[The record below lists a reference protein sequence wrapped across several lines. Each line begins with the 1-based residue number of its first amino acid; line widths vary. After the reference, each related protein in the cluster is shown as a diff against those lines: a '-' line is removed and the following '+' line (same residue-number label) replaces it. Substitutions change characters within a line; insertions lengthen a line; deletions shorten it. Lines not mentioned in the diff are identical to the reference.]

1 MSKEQPINLNIS
13 DFLKVFAVA
22 SVILQTVL
30 SYVLTHSPQTEAM
43 NSIGSFYRMSKY
55 SAPMF
60 IFAIIYNTV
69 LKSQAESYLE
79 FLKEKFYEL
88 VLPYVVWSSLYLYA
102 FPSLQQRM
110 PYETPLGFLGKVLS
124 GDGAAHLWYAVM
136 MLQFQLFMPYFI
148 WLATRITKN
157 KKSDFTNCLFYN
169 RCAYPLVL
177 LVPENDF
184 SICRNFSLVLNR
196 SFRA

>member
-60 IFAIIYNTV
+60 IFAIIYNMV

-110 PYETPLGFLGKVLS
+110 PYETLLGFLGKVLS
-124 GDGAAHLWYAVM
+124 GDGAAHIL
-136 MLQFQLFMPYFI
+136 YFRGHRSEVSGGNFYFLEKDESGPI
-148 WLATRITKN
+148 SVVSFYFLAGSPREFI
-157 KKSDFTNCLFYN
+157 
-169 RCAYPLVL
+169 
-177 LVPENDF
+177 
-184 SICRNFSLVLNR
+184 
-196 SFRA
+196 

>member
-1 MSKEQPINLNIS
+1 MSKRQPINLNIS

-79 FLKEKFYEL
+79 FLKENFMNWCFLTWSGPVSIYMLFL
-88 VLPYVVWSSLYLYA
+88 V
-102 FPSLQQRM
+102 
-110 PYETPLGFLGKVLS
+110 
-124 GDGAAHLWYAVM
+124 
-136 MLQFQLFMPYFI
+136 
-148 WLATRITKN
+148 
-157 KKSDFTNCLFYN
+157 YN
-169 RCAYPLVL
+169 NECPMKRP
-177 LVPENDF
+177 
-184 SICRNFSLVLNR
+184 
-196 SFRA
+196 

>member
-60 IFAIIYNTV
+60 IFAIIYNMV

>member
-60 IFAIIYNTV
+60 IFAIIYNMV

-110 PYETPLGFLGKVLS
+110 PYETSLGFLGKVLS

>member
-1 MSKEQPINLNIS
+1 M
-13 DFLKVFAVA
+13 
-22 SVILQTVL
+22 
-30 SYVLTHSPQTEAM
+30 
-43 NSIGSFYRMSKY
+43 
-55 SAPMF
+55 
-60 IFAIIYNTV
+60 
-69 LKSQAESYLE
+69 
-79 FLKEKFYEL
+79 
-88 VLPYVVWSSLYLYA
+88 LPYVVWSSLYLYA

-148 WLATRITKN
+148 WLATRITKT
-157 KKSDFTNCLFYN
+157 KVILPIVFYN

>member
-60 IFAIIYNTV
+60 IFAIIYNMV

-79 FLKEKFYEL
+79 FLK
-88 VLPYVVWSSLYLYA
+88 
-102 FPSLQQRM
+102 
-110 PYETPLGFLGKVLS
+110 
-124 GDGAAHLWYAVM
+124 
-136 MLQFQLFMPYFI
+136 
-148 WLATRITKN
+148 
-157 KKSDFTNCLFYN
+157 
-169 RCAYPLVL
+169 
-177 LVPENDF
+177 
-184 SICRNFSLVLNR
+184 
-196 SFRA
+196 

>member
-30 SYVLTHSPQTEAM
+30 SYVLPHSPQTEAM

-110 PYETPLGFLGKVLS
+110 PYETPLGFLGKILS

-157 KKSDFTNCLFYN
+157 
-169 RCAYPLVL
+169 
-177 LVPENDF
+177 
-184 SICRNFSLVLNR
+184 
-196 SFRA
+196 